1 MARVV
6 LCPSREGGSPMM
18 HVRSWTAL
26 LSLVSAVG
34 CGGAPVPAE
43 RLASAE
49 ATTRGA
55 AEVGS
60 ENVPQAALHLKMARD
75 QIAQAKGL
83 MELGEQDRA
92 AMVLSRA
99 EVDAELALSLA
110 RESAARAEAR
120 ATLEQVEAMRR
131 PAP

>member
-1 MARVV
+1 
-6 LCPSREGGSPMM
+6 MM
-18 HVRSWTAL
+18 HVRWWTAL
-26 LSLVSAVG
+26 LSVVSAVG

-49 ATTRGA
+49 AATRGA

-60 ENVPQAALHLKMARD
+60 ESVPQAALHLKMARD
-75 QIAQAKGL
+75 QIAQAKGFI
-83 MELGEQDRA
+83 ELGDQDRA
-92 AMVLSRA
+92 ALVLARA

-110 RESAARAEAR
+110 RENTARAEAR
-120 ATLEQVEAMRR
+120 AVLAQVESMRQ

>member
-1 MARVV
+1 MV
-6 LCPSREGGSPMM
+6 

-49 ATTRGA
+49 AATRGA
-55 AEVGS
+55 AEVGG

-75 QIAQAKGL
+75 QIAQAKGFI
-83 MELGEQDRA
+83 ELGDQDRA
-92 AMVLSRA
+92 ALVLARA
-99 EVDAELALSLA
+99 EVDAELALSLVC
-110 RESAARAEAR
+110 ESAARAEAR
-120 ATLEQVEAMRR
+120 AMLAQVEAMKQ